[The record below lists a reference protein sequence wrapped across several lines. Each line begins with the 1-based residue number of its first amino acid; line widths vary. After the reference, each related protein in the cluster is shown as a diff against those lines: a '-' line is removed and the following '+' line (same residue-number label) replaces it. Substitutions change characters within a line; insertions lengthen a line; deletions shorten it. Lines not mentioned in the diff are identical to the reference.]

1 MPSSPRPSA
10 LQPTTCRPAG
20 PLRIGSRRLRQPTT
34 SSISGTSQ
42 PTLPTEPVTATRT
55 APMTGPPSWNQTA
68 AAQMTDSAK
77 MKRPTPSR
85 RCSGSRSRAPWPM
98 PAGDRADAVGDGEPD
113 GGDAPE
119 DGVEEPGDRSPAGAD
134 RAGCRAPVAA
144 GRTRSRR
151 GARPASASASSS
163 CSTRFCSA
171 SGYSALASSR
181 TAPKIRPCF
190 ANPAGKTYGSPRQHP
205 RQSSHQSQGPQGCV
219 SCRASQV
226 RCPHPADWLT
236 RSTIG
241 GAWLPRPTWRRTVR
255 ARRAVEERTTASTTT
270 GITTSTATRRT
281 DAVATTARE
290 GSGRQ
295 PGPLLFRSGPKVL
308 INQGFTGG
316 WSGA

>member
-1 MPSSPRPSA
+1 MWTMPSSPRPSA

-42 PTLPTEPVTATRT
+42 PTLPTQPVTATRT

-68 AAQMTDSAK
+68 AALMTDSAN

-98 PAGDRADAVGDGEPD
+98 PRATAPMPWATREPD

-134 RAGCRAPVAA
+134 RAGCRAPVAG
-144 GRTRSRR
+144 GRPL
-151 GARPASASASSS
+151 AASAAARGRLPRRLLLR
-163 CSTRFCSA
+163 STRFCSA

-181 TAPKIRPCF
+181 TGPKIRPCF

-205 RQSSHQSQGPQGCV
+205 RQSSHQSQGPHWCV
-219 SCRASQV
+219 SCRG
-226 RCPHPADWLT
+226 WN
-236 RSTIG
+236 
-241 GAWLPRPTWRRTVR
+241 PRP
-255 ARRAVEERTTASTTT
+255 
-270 GITTSTATRRT
+270 
-281 DAVATTARE
+281 
-290 GSGRQ
+290 
-295 PGPLLFRSGPKVL
+295 PGDSGPGRGL
-308 INQGFTGG
+308 QRL
-316 WSGA
+316 SGARNPWQACRERAQSGSVHASLQKG